1 MKCAVFSGKQE
12 MTIEERPI
20 PVPGPGQ
27 MVVKINYCGICGT
40 DVEAFNHCTGTPPA
54 PPIVLG
60 HENVGT
66 IYAIGPDVKGDFKVG
81 DRVLCGPPK
90 ACPEMCP
97 ECQRGLTNLCLN
109 GFPRTN
115 GIGGPDGGYSQYMLV
130 GYANNTIIVK
140 VPEGVDLKD
149 AVLFDVIC
157 VSLHAIR
164 KSKFRMGDNV
174 VVSGT
179 GPIGLAAIQLLKA
192 AGAGKIVALG
202 TNPAKWPLLQE
213 YGADY
218 FVNAKEL
225 TGDDL
230 RNEVKKCLG
239 GQLAHV
245 GYECAGNSSSIANLV
260 YSCVKPGGQ
269 VMIAGSSMEPM
280 PVVPGRYQITE
291 IDIDMS
297 FIYTEDEVEMYLTL
311 LAGNKIRFPK
321 MVTSVVSLEDCAE
334 KGLLPEGRRGQIKI
348 LIDPSL

>member
-1 MKCAVFSGKQE
+1 MKCAVFTGKQE

-130 GYANNTIIVK
+130 CHANNTIIVK

-230 RNEVKKCLG
+230 RNEVQK
-239 GQLAHV
+239 
-245 GYECAGNSSSIANLV
+245 
-260 YSCVKPGGQ
+260 
-269 VMIAGSSMEPM
+269 
-280 PVVPGRYQITE
+280 VPGRPAGPTWDTSAPAILPPSQIWSTP
-291 IDIDMS
+291 
-297 FIYTEDEVEMYLTL
+297 
-311 LAGNKIRFPK
+311 A
-321 MVTSVVSLEDCAE
+321 
-334 KGLLPEGRRGQIKI
+334 
-348 LIDPSL
+348 